1 MIENIDQFI
10 DAFTES
16 LKLGIFV
23 KMTLGNYKGAD
34 KHLQK
39 LLIRLI
45 ETKKGLRLFFLY
57 RYEMRDTAKITIS
70 MAACR

>member
-39 LLIRLI
+39 LLIRLV
-45 ETKKGLRLFFLY
+45 ETKKGLRLFFSIA
-57 RYEMRDTAKITIS
+57 MRCATRRKITIS